1 MQPVHIASP
10 PTPVRSA
17 IKNPTYQHNPPV
29 PPTML
34 QTQQSSPTTKVV
46 HRPRP
51 SEVTGIAITMFIFDI
66 FYLLDGISLMISYQ
80 VLSGLILL
88 GPGIIVIISIY
99 GLWKLRKWDI
109 WQRSFARPC

>member
-1 MQPVHIASP
+1 MKAFAYALEQAATKTEVVVPPVIPIFYPMQPVHIASP

-80 VLSGLILL
+80 VLS
-88 GPGIIVIISIY
+88 
-99 GLWKLRKWDI
+99 
-109 WQRSFARPC
+109 